1 MVIDVFSISI
11 DLIHS
16 SYHACRRKGEVDAL
30 MVALAGVVIL
40 AIIALIFVM
49 VVGTSMDGA
58 KDIIC
63 DRLAED
69 AGGAAG
75 LVINLGTKS
84 LAGCG

>member
-1 MVIDVFSISI
+1 MNF
-11 DLIHS
+11 IHS
-16 SYHACRRKGEVDAL
+16 SYHARRRKGEVDAL

-63 DRLAED
+63 EKMAED
-69 AGGAAG
+69 IDGAPG
-75 LVINLGTKS
+75 IVINLGTKT

>member
-1 MVIDVFSISI
+1 MIDVFSISI
-11 DLIHS
+11 DLIYS
-16 SYHACRRKGEVDAL
+16 SYYARRRKGEVDAL

-63 DRLAED
+63 EKMAED
-69 AGGAAG
+69 TGGAAG
-75 LVINLGTKS
+75 IVINLGTKT

>member
-1 MVIDVFSISI
+1 MIDALNVSIGMI
-11 DLIHS
+11 CS
-16 SYHACRRKGEVDAL
+16 SYHARRRKGEVDAL

-75 LVINLGTKS
+75 IVINLGTKS

>member
-1 MVIDVFSISI
+1 MIDVFSVSI

-16 SYHACRRKGEVDAL
+16 SYHACRRKGEVDA
-30 MVALAGVVIL
+30 MFVALAGVVIL

-49 VVGTSMDGA
+49 VVGTSMDSA

-63 DRLAED
+63 DKMAED
-69 AGGAAG
+69 AGGLGGAI
-75 LVINLGTKS
+75 INLGTKS